1 MLRMSNYKKG
11 TWCDAVDG
19 LYWKFIEQ
27 NRDFFANNP
36 RLGLMLR
43 SLDKMNED
51 RKIKIYKAADE
62 FIEKNTA

>member
-1 MLRMSNYKKG
+1 
-11 TWCDAVDG
+11 
-19 LYWKFIEQ
+19 
-27 NRDFFANNP
+27 
-36 RLGLMLR
+36 MLR